1 MALDFIAG
9 NGSQLRNPAH
19 HVGSIGHHE
28 LPAILRLLAQ
38 ADSFF
43 LHRIFGLYEDQTFSA
58 QEVEQALA
66 HLVPLL
72 ASPLESDDRTLLHK
86 LIAVLA
92 YAKVTQQPLHGV
104 ALTK

>member
-1 MALDFIAG
+1 MPFDFLAG
-9 NGSQLRNPAH
+9 NGPQIRNPAH
-19 HVGSIGHHE
+19 HVGSIDHHE

-43 LHRIFGLYEDQTFSA
+43 LHRIFSLYEDQTFST
-58 QEVEQALA
+58 QEVEQALS

-72 ASPLESDDRTLLHK
+72 ARPLESDDRTLLHK

-92 YAKVTQQPLHGV
+92 YAQVTQQSLHGV
-104 ALTK
+104 AD